1 MGEAVS
7 VEFMLGLGVTL
18 FCFFGAQAVTLWIW
32 YRKHK
37 RDQKLDRDQQLEKL
51 QEVVDKDIGKV
62 WKEVSNIRQEM
73 HENEETQRQRNEQLH
88 GHMRRIEESRPT
100 RTEMKEQL
108 ASLKDTI
115 SQVETR
121 LTASVSTGFDRLDKR
136 FEEFKEYA
144 KELWGPPP
152 RR

>member
-1 MGEAVS
+1 MEGVS
-7 VEFMLGLGVTL
+7 VEFMVSLGVTL
-18 FCFFGAQAVTLWIW
+18 FCFFGAQAVTLWVW

-37 RDQKLDRDQQLEKL
+37 RDQKVDRDQQLQKL
-51 QEVVDKDIGKV
+51 QEVVDKDVGNIRR
-62 WKEVSNIRQEM
+62 EVSSIREEM
-73 HENEETQRQRNEQLH
+73 HSNEESQRQRNEQLH

-108 ASLKDTI
+108 SSLKETI
-115 SQVETR
+115 TQVETR
-121 LTASVSTGFDRLDKR
+121 LTASVAMGFDRLDKR